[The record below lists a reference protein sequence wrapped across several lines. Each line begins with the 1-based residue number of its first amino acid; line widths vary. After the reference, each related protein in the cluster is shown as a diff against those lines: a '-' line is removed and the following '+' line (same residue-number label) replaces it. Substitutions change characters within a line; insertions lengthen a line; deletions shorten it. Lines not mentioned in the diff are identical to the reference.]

1 MDKLKKGKR
10 KKRWI
15 CTRLGLKLSTRYAV
29 KMKRSN
35 WTYELISGTICKFDL
50 IYKLNVVQAKC

>member
-1 MDKLKKGKR
+1 MDLHEVRFKIK
-10 KKRWI
+10 
-15 CTRLGLKLSTRYAV
+15 YEV
-29 KMKRSN
+29 KMERSN